1 MLCSHQLGMRKG
13 VNTWNLMMN
22 SLLMEFLEEIIDS
35 FKEYCFML
43 IDYMKRLWKRE
54 EGEKG

>member
-1 MLCSHQLGMRKG
+1 MRKG